1 MSFGSGTQGTGY
13 NRPQVGTSGKQIEFL
28 ARAIV
33 NRLEDRG
40 LVEFGDAEAG
50 IQLVARTLE
59 ENFHAVDII
68 EQEARQRLAKAIGSR
83 EPSETELADEM
94 RRVAAERNFIL

>member
-1 MSFGSGTQGTGY
+1 MTTA
-13 NRPQVGTSGKQIEFL
+13 KQIEFL

-40 LVEFGDAEAG
+40 LVEFGDAEIG
-50 IQLVARTLE
+50 IKIVTKTLGD
-59 ENFHAVDII
+59 NFHAYDTI
-68 EQEARQRLAKAIGSR
+68 EQEARSRLAKTIGER
-83 EPSETELADEM
+83 EPKTDELNEEM

>member
-1 MSFGSGTQGTGY
+1 M
-13 NRPQVGTSGKQIEFL
+13 NPRQIDFL

-50 IQLVARTLE
+50 IEIVVKTLE
-59 ENFHAVDII
+59 ENMAVAEAI
-68 EQEARQRLAKAIGSR
+68 EREARQRLMAKGGA
-83 EPSETELADEM
+83 EPTEAALMEEM
-94 RRVAAERNFIL
+94 KKIAEERHFIL

>member
-1 MSFGSGTQGTGY
+1 MAVSDK
-13 NRPQVGTSGKQIEFL
+13 QVELL

-50 IQLVARTLE
+50 IQVVARTLAD
-59 ENFHAVDII
+59 NFSAVALI
-68 EQEARQRLAKAIGSR
+68 EQEARQRLGRSD
-83 EPSETELADEM
+83 PSESELWEEM
-94 RRVAAERNFIL
+94 KKVASERNFII

>member
-1 MSFGSGTQGTGY
+1 MATTP
-13 NRPQVGTSGKQIEFL
+13 RQIDFL

-50 IQLVARTLE
+50 IQIVARALQ
-59 ENFHAVDII
+59 ENFAVGDAI
-68 EQEARQRLAKAIGSR
+68 EREARQRLMGGGSR
-83 EPSETELADEM
+83 EPSESALLEEM
-94 RRVAAERNFIL
+94 RKIATERNFVL

>member
-1 MSFGSGTQGTGY
+1 MS
-13 NRPQVGTSGKQIEFL
+13 NDRRIEFL

-50 IQLVARTLE
+50 ILVVIKTLE
-59 ENFHAVDII
+59 ENFAAAEAV
-68 EQEARQRLAKAIGSR
+68 EQEARQRLVGTSPRGR
-83 EPSETELADEM
+83 EPSESELREEM
-94 RRVAAERNFIL
+94 RRIADERGVIL

>member
-1 MSFGSGTQGTGY
+1 MTTTP
-13 NRPQVGTSGKQIEFL
+13 RQIDFL

-50 IQLVARTLE
+50 IQIVVKTLQ
-59 ENFHAVDII
+59 ENFAVGEAI
-68 EQEARQRLAKAIGSR
+68 EREARQRLMAGSSR
-83 EPSETELADEM
+83 EPSETALTEEM
-94 RRVAAERNFIL
+94 RKIAAERNFIL

>member
-1 MSFGSGTQGTGY
+1 MAI
-13 NRPQVGTSGKQIEFL
+13 SGKQIEFL

-50 IQLVARTLE
+50 ILLVARSLE
-59 ENFHAVDII
+59 ENFRSLLLI
-68 EQEARQRLAKAIGSR
+68 EEQARLRLTRAGDND
-83 EPSETELADEM
+83 PSELDLMEEM
-94 RRVAAERNFIL
+94 RRVAAERNVVL